1 LIRII
6 LAFIVIIGFIYYN
19 LDTKS
24 PIVKLQN
31 ENQKISNI
39 KKLKIS
45 LSDNNQLFSYEI
57 KLKSELSN
65 NQYILIK
72 KERNIKKNFH
82 EVLITIPKKLKMFE
96 KSKNITL
103 MVKVV
108 DDSVLKNK
116 SVTELELEND
126 VEAPKISIK
135 GKTFNNNVKNAFN
148 KINLKVT
155 DKNKINKLVVTSPNV
170 KSLIINKGKGD
181 YSILTYSVNDK
192 VSNIEVKVTDI
203 AGNNR
208 FHSTKLLKLPNRA
221 DDILITKYDFKES
234 KIIKWE
240 ELKNSISQFKTEIKI
255 ILDSADVA
263 SNKIDK
269 LKKYSFNG
277 KQKSKLKIQ
286 KMNNKVLEFKYPFTL
301 NNEKH
306 NVKSSTDGE
315 IIYVGKNNFLK
326 NYVVVKAD
334 LPGLVIVYGMIK
346 ETSLKLGDMIKEGQ
360 FIGKVDRYNI
370 LKKGS
375 IKVAFFNKYPA
386 NLLTLQNSLKKD

>member
-1 LIRII
+1 MIRII
-6 LAFIVIIGFIYYN
+6 LAFIVIIGFVYYN

-24 PIVKLQN
+24 PTVKLQN

-108 DDSVLKNK
+108 DNSILKNK

-208 FHSTKLLKLPNRA
+208 FHSTKLLKLPKRA

-301 NNEKH
+301 NNEKY